1 MPTLDQ
7 SHKEAAD
14 LYRLAYLLTG
24 KRGASVDVTL
34 EAIGY
39 DGPSES
45 FFANWMVA
53 WSRRVVI
60 AKALAV
66 IRGELAESAVRT
78 VSWKCRK
85 PDLPPRSWTHEHDTT
100 SVQLERALL
109 TIDAFPRCAML
120 LTVFE
125 GISIEDVSVLLDAP
139 PELVKKGQAIGLG
152 ELTVNVARLQGWTSD
167 APESFVMTGE
177 MQHA

>member
-1 MPTLDQ
+1 MLTLDQ

-24 KRGASVDVTL
+24 KRGASVDVML

-39 DGPSES
+39 DGPSDS

-66 IRGELAESAVRT
+66 VRGELAASAGRT
-78 VSWKCRK
+78 ISWKCRK
-85 PDLPPRSWTHEHDTT
+85 PDLPPRSWTNDHDTT

-109 TIDAFPRCAML
+109 SIDVFPRCALL

-125 GISIEDVSVLLDAP
+125 GMPVQDVSVLLDAS

-152 ELTVNVARLQGWTSD
+152 ELTVNLARLQGWTSD
-167 APESFVMTGE
+167 APESFVITGE